1 MQLLVQRTDQMS
13 QDLETRIDTFIRHL
27 EKERRLSPHTVS
39 AYRRDLNALI
49 DFCKK
54 QSVSIESV
62 DSYFIRRFA
71 SESHRK
77 GASPRSVARR
87 LSAIRGFFGY
97 LMRTGVV
104 SVNPAINIQA
114 PKPSRRLPAT
124 LDADEVASLLTLST
138 EDALSM
144 RDRAILELFYS
155 SGLRLAE
162 LVSSN
167 LADLDFQ
174 DGTIRVIGKGN
185 KTRVVPVGRHA
196 LEALKA
202 WMLIRASM
210 AKKEEEAIFVTQ
222 RGTRIACRT
231 VQARLKRWG
240 MQQGASTSIHP
251 HMLRHSFATHMLE
264 SSSDL
269 RAVQELLG
277 HASISTTQVYT
288 HLDFQHL
295 AQIYD
300 KAHPRAR
307 RS

>member
-1 MQLLVQRTDQMS
+1 M
-13 QDLETRIDTFIRHL
+13 
-27 EKERRLSPHTVS
+27 S

-49 DFCKK
+49 DFCKN
-54 QSVSIESV
+54 QLVSIESV